1 MRYSI
6 EEEEF
11 LGRLEELL
19 SSDFTWYDV
28 IMFVKYDEMTFY
40 LLCNSAEKDYSVP
53 LTLIDGTDDGRLYDM
68 VMGEGAV
75 EDTLAD
81 FRLDGRSVR
90 WSGSIETLK
99 GAENVF
105 GHMLRELG

>member
-1 MRYSI
+1 
-6 EEEEF
+6 
-11 LGRLEELL
+11 
-19 SSDFTWYDV
+19 
-28 IMFVKYDEMTFY
+28 
-40 LLCNSAEKDYSVP
+40 
-53 LTLIDGTDDGRLYDM
+53 
-68 VMGEGAV
+68 MGEGAV